1 MNLRQL
7 LTTLSDTKVNVKILD
22 LYTDQEI
29 VSINAAGVD
38 SLDDAI
44 ETRSVKRWSI
54 ISTTQIKVVLDAPV
68 VDTTPT
74 TEPTTTEPTS
84 QTTEPATDTP
94 STGDGE

>member
-7 LTTLSDTKVNVKILD
+7 LTTLSDTKVNVKIVDLD
-22 LYTDQEI
+22 TDKEI

-44 ETRSVKRWSI
+44 EARPVKRWSI
-54 ISTTQIKVVLDAPV
+54 VSTTQIKVVLDAPIV
-68 VDTTPT
+68 EETPT
-74 TEPTTTEPTS
+74 TEPTTTDQTS

>member
-7 LTTLSDTKVNVKILD
+7 LTTLSDTKVNVKIVDLD
-22 LYTDQEI
+22 TDNEI

-44 ETRSVKRWSI
+44 EARPVKRWSI
-54 ISTTQIKVVLDAPV
+54 VSTTQIKVVLDAPIV
-68 VDTTPT
+68 QETST
-74 TEPTTTEPTS
+74 TEPTTTEP
-84 QTTEPATDTP
+84 ATDTT